1 MYILKLIIYNW
12 FVNIFLYIC
21 KMKNIGYCCLSIGI
35 NEGKAKKDQIMV
47 NRGMVRRTFDTKGL
61 EYVSQLIIENL
72 KDTIKVLDYN
82 IKNKIYIYRLSSDSF
97 PWMSEYEFSDLP
109 KFNVI
114 QSFMKLIGKKIKD
127 NGLRCSYH
135 PGPFN
140 VLASENPAVVEKTIK
155 ELNKHAE
162 LMDLMELDQTTF
174 YPINIHINTTKP
186 TRELAAER
194 FCKEFENLSESCKKR
209 LVVEN
214 DDGGNQYSVKML
226 HEMVHQVIGIPI
238 TFDQH
243 HYNYGP
249 QDQNMEEAL
258 RLAHSTWNTRVL
270 THMSS
275 PKTLEDT
282 SGKNTAHADYI
293 YEEIKTF
300 GLDFDTEIEAKA
312 KDLAVFKYRK
322 QFQVLKG

>member
-1 MYILKLIIYNW
+1 M
-12 FVNIFLYIC
+12 
-21 KMKNIGYCCLSIGI
+21 MKNIGYCCIPMGC
-35 NEGKAKKDQIMV
+35 NEGKPKKEHITV
-47 NRGMVRRTFDTKGL
+47 NRGMVRRTFDAKGL
-61 EYVSQLIIENL
+61 PYVSELIIENL
-72 KDTIKVLDYN
+72 KDTLKVLDYN
-82 IKNKIYIYRLSSDSF
+82 LKNHIYIYRLSSDSF

-109 KFNVI
+109 NF
-114 QSFMKLIGKKIKD
+114 KLIQILMAQIGEKIKS
-127 NGLRCSYH
+127 NNIRVSYH

-140 VLASENPAVVEKTIK
+140 VLASENPSVVEKTIK

-162 LMDLMELDQTTF
+162 LMDLMNLDKTTF

-186 TRELAAER
+186 TREEAAER
-194 FCKEFENLSESCKKR
+194 FCEQFQNLSESCKLR

-214 DDGGNQYSVKML
+214 DDGQNQYSVKML
-226 HEMVHQVIGIPI
+226 HDWVHTKIGIPI

-243 HYNYGP
+243 HFNYGP
-249 QDQNMEEAL
+249 QDQSMEEAL
-258 RLAHSTWNTRVL
+258 RLAHSTWKTRVL

-282 SGKNTAHADYI
+282 SGKQTAHADYI

-312 KDLAVFKYRK
+312 KDLAVIRYRNQFK
-322 QFQVLKG
+322 VLKG

>member
-1 MYILKLIIYNW
+1 MGVNADKKKKE
-12 FVNIFLYIC
+12 FVT
-21 KMKNIGYCCLSIGI
+21 
-35 NEGKAKKDQIMV
+35 V
-47 NRGMVRRTFDTKGL
+47 NRGMVRRTFDAKGL
-61 EYVSQLIIENL
+61 PYVSELVIENL
-72 KDTIKVLDYN
+72 KDTLKLLEYN
-82 IKNKIYIYRLSSDSF
+82 IKNNIYIYRMSSDSF

-109 KFNVI
+109 KFPAI
-114 QSFMKLIGKKIKD
+114 HTYLKLIGKKVKD
-127 NGLRCSYH
+127 HGIRVSYH

-140 VLASENPAVVEKTIK
+140 VLASENPSVVQKTIS

-174 YPINIHINTTKP
+174 YPINIHINTTQP

-214 DDGGNQYSVKML
+214 DDGANQYSVKML
-226 HEMVHQVIGIPI
+226 YDWVYQVIGIPI

-249 QDQNMEEAL
+249 QDQTMEEAL
-258 RLAHSTWNTRVL
+258 RLAHSTWKTRVL

-275 PKTLEDT
+275 PKTLEDA

>member
-1 MYILKLIIYNW
+1 
-12 FVNIFLYIC
+12 
-21 KMKNIGYCCLSIGI
+21 MKNIGYCCISMGV
-35 NEGKAKKDQIMV
+35 NTGKKKKEFVTV
-47 NRGMVRRTFDTKGL
+47 NRGMVRRTFDAKGL
-61 EYVSQLIIENL
+61 PYVSELVIENL
-72 KDTIKVLDYN
+72 KDTLKLLEYN
-82 IKNKIYIYRLSSDSF
+82 IKNNIYIYRMSSDSF

-109 KFNVI
+109 KFPAI
-114 QSFMKLIGKKIKD
+114 RTYLKLIGKKVKD
-127 NGLRCSYH
+127 HGIRVSYH

-140 VLASENPAVVEKTIK
+140 VLASENPSVVEKTIK

-174 YPINIHINTTKP
+174 YPINIHINTTQP

-214 DDGGNQYSVKML
+214 DDGANQYSVKML
-226 HEMVHQVIGIPI
+226 YDWVHQVIGIPI

-243 HYNYGP
+243 HFNYGP
-249 QDQNMEEAL
+249 QDQTMEEAL
-258 RLAHSTWNTRVL
+258 RLAHSTWKTRVL

-282 SGKNTAHADYI
+282 SGKNIAHADYI

-312 KDLAVFKYRK
+312 KDLAVFKYRE
-322 QFQVLKG
+322 QFKVLKG